1 MNNIESGNVPNE
13 RVDQFKDYLDTQGLR
28 LTQERFIIL
37 NQVFKTDTHFRPD
50 DLLVWMRQAGHKTS
64 KATIYR
70 TLPLLIKS
78 GILTEVIDADNQIQ
92 YEYIGNIKE
101 HAHLICV
108 QCGKITES
116 KVPEIIKQKN
126 ELCRKFD
133 FNPIKFRNEIIGVC
147 SECRE

>member
-1 MNNIESGNVPNE
+1 MNTESVNIPSE
-13 RVDQFKDYLDTQGLR
+13 RVDQFKNYLDTQGLR
-28 LTQERFIIL
+28 LTQERFAIL
-37 NQVFKTDTHFRPD
+37 SQVFKTDTHFRPD
-50 DLLVWMRQAGHKTS
+50 DLWVWMRQAGYKTS

-70 TLPLLIKS
+70 TLPLLIRS

-101 HAHLICV
+101 PAHLICV

-116 KVPEIIKQKN
+116 RVTEIIKLKN
-126 ELCRKFD
+126 ELCRKFN
-133 FNPIKFRNEIIGVC
+133 FNPVKFRNEIIGVC

>member
-1 MNNIESGNVPNE
+1 MNTESVNIPSE
-13 RVDQFKDYLDTQGLR
+13 RVDQFKNYLDTQGLR
-28 LTQERFIIL
+28 LTQERFAIL
-37 NQVFKTDTHFRPD
+37 SQVFKTDTHFRPD
-50 DLLVWMRQAGHKTS
+50 DLLVWMRQAGYKTS

-70 TLPLLIKS
+70 TLPLLIKG

-92 YEYIGNIKE
+92 YEYIDNIKE

-116 KVPEIIKQKN
+116 RVPEIIKLKN
-126 ELCRKFD
+126 ELGRKFN
-133 FNPIKFRNEIIGVC
+133 FNPVKFRSEIIGVC

>member
-1 MNNIESGNVPNE
+1 MNTESINISKE
-13 RVDQFKDYLDTQGLR
+13 RIDQFKNYLDTQGLR
-28 LTQERFIIL
+28 LTRERLTIL
-37 NQVFKTDTHFRPD
+37 NQVFNTNIHFRPD
-50 DLLVWMRQAGHKTS
+50 DLLVWMRQAGYKTS

-92 YEYIGNIKE
+92 YEYIDNIRE
-101 HAHLICV
+101 HAHLICI

-133 FNPIKFRNEIIGVC
+133 FNPIKFRNEIIGIC
-147 SECRE
+147 SECQE

>member
-1 MNNIESGNVPNE
+1 MNTESVNIPSE
-13 RVDQFKDYLDTQGLR
+13 RVDQFKNYLDTQGLR
-28 LTQERFIIL
+28 LTQERFAIL
-37 NQVFKTDTHFRPD
+37 SQVFKTDSHFRLD
-50 DLLVWMRQAGHKTS
+50 DLVVWMRQAGYNTS

-70 TLPLLIKS
+70 TLPLLIRS

-116 KVPEIIKQKN
+116 RVPEIIKLKN
-126 ELCRKFD
+126 ELCRKFN
-133 FNPIKFRNEIIGVC
+133 FNPVKFRNEIIGVC

>member
-1 MNNIESGNVPNE
+1 MNTENVNAPNE

-28 LTQERFIIL
+28 LTQERLTIL
-37 NQVFKTDTHFRPD
+37 DQVFNTDTHFRPD
-50 DLLVWMRQAGHKTS
+50 DLLVWMRQAGYKTS

-78 GILTEVIDADNQIQ
+78 GILTEVIDANNQTQ
-92 YEYIGNIKE
+92 YEYIGNIEE

-116 KVPEIIKQKN
+116 RVPEIIKQKN
-126 ELCRKFD
+126 DLCKKFN
-133 FNPIKFRNEIIGVC
+133 FHPIKFRNEIIGVC
-147 SECRE
+147 SECRG

>member
-1 MNNIESGNVPNE
+1 VNTESVNISSE
-13 RVDQFKDYLDTQGLR
+13 RVDQFKNYLDTQGLR
-28 LTQERFIIL
+28 LTQERFAIL
-37 NQVFKTDTHFRPD
+37 SQVFKTDTHFRPD
-50 DLLVWMRQAGHKTS
+50 DLLVWMRQAGYKTS

-70 TLPLLIKS
+70 TLPLLIKG

-92 YEYIGNIKE
+92 YEYIDNIKE

-116 KVPEIIKQKN
+116 RVPEIIKLKN
-126 ELCRKFD
+126 ELCRKFN
-133 FNPIKFRNEIIGVC
+133 FNPVKFRSEIIGVC

>member
-1 MNNIESGNVPNE
+1 MNTENVNAPNE

-28 LTQERFIIL
+28 LTQERLTIL
-37 NQVFKTDTHFRPD
+37 DQVFSTDTHFRPD
-50 DLLVWMRQAGHKTS
+50 DLLVWMRQAGYKTS

-70 TLPLLIKS
+70 TLPLLIRS

-116 KVPEIIKQKN
+116 RVPEIIKLKN
-126 ELCRKFD
+126 ELCRKFN
-133 FNPIKFRNEIIGVC
+133 FNPVKFRNEIIGVC

>member
-1 MNNIESGNVPNE
+1 MNNIESGNIPNE

-37 NQVFKTDTHFRPD
+37 NQVFKTNTHFRPD
-50 DLLVWMRQAGHKTS
+50 DLLGWMRQAGHKTS

-116 KVPEIIKQKN
+116 RVPEIIKQKN

>member
-1 MNNIESGNVPNE
+1 MNTESINISKE
-13 RVDQFKDYLDTQGLR
+13 RIDQFKNYLDTQGLR
-28 LTQERFIIL
+28 LTRERLTIL
-37 NQVFKTDTHFRPD
+37 NQVFNTNIHFRPD
-50 DLLVWMRQAGHKTS
+50 DLLVWMRQAGYKTS

-92 YEYIGNIKE
+92 YEYIDNIRE
-101 HAHLICV
+101 HAHLICI

-126 ELCRKFD
+126 ELCRKFS
-133 FNPIKFRNEIIGVC
+133 FNPIKFRNEIIGIC
-147 SECRE
+147 SECQE

>member
-37 NQVFKTDTHFRPD
+37 NQVFKPDTHFRPD

-101 HAHLICV
+101 HAHLICI